1 MISWRP
7 ARREFAIG
15 DSILQRNGAEAPG
28 EAHLNIGGEFARPTA
43 ALDIETATVPRT
55 MIVAVLSVL
64 RLSLWTMR
72 PRPLCRQAPLR
83 DRQRSGQPKHC
94 AAAAQC
100 PRYWSLH
107 LRQHGRF
114 DTIIPGGLYDDPP
127 NSWNDLVTPKM

>member
-1 MISWRP
+1 M
-7 ARREFAIG
+7 G

-28 EAHLNIGGEFARPTA
+28 ETHLNIGGKLARPTA

-83 DRQRSGQPKHC
+83 DRQRSGQPQHC

-100 PRYWSLH
+100 PRNLLSH
-107 LRQHGRF
+107 LRQHGRC
-114 DTIIPGGLYDDPP
+114 DTIVPGLYDDPP